1 MENKLQELTKKL
13 YDEGLSKGRKEAE
26 ILLADANAKAKKIV
40 AEAEAE
46 AERIRK
52 KAQSDAEDLRKN
64 TLTELSL
71 AGKQVIGAIKAD
83 VQDLIVT
90 KAIDESVKTASLDPK
105 FVEEMLVAVAKNWSG
120 SSTEKISLQA
130 MLPKE
135 MEEKLGKA
143 LKQSVQ
149 AALGSEMEI
158 TFSDGVKSGFKIGP
172 KQGGY
177 YISFTDDSFN
187 ALLGEYLRPKV
198 SEMLYGKED

>member
-1 MENKLQELTKKL
+1 
-13 YDEGLSKGRKEAE
+13 
-26 ILLADANAKAKKIV
+26 
-40 AEAEAE
+40 
-46 AERIRK
+46 
-52 KAQSDAEDLRKN
+52 
-64 TLTELSL
+64 
-71 AGKQVIGAIKAD
+71 
-83 VQDLIVT
+83 
-90 KAIDESVKTASLDPK
+90 
-105 FVEEMLVAVAKNWSG
+105 MLVAVAKNWSG

-149 AALGSEMEI
+149 AVLGSEMEI

>member
-26 ILLADANAKAKKIV
+26 ILITDANAKAKKIV
-40 AEAEAE
+40 AEAEAK
-46 AERIRK
+46 AERISK

>member
-26 ILLADANAKAKKIV
+26 ILITDANAKAKKIV